1 MVKKRKHKKDT
12 SPKRFFVTK
21 QFVFLLSFFFLGIYS
36 IAYVKAAMHVPVS
49 TPQNPVEKKH
59 VTTLSSNEPIHIG
72 KGFEIKQ
79 HTEKPLRIIIP
90 RLNIDLPI
98 VEAKV
103 YGDSWEVSEDA
114 ASHGEGSAYPGQK
127 GNVVIF
133 AHARVHLF
141 LPLQDIQQFD
151 EIYVLTDKSWYSYTV
166 SEKTEVL
173 PDQVEVIH
181 PTQDE
186 QLTLFTCSGFADEKR
201 LIVVG
206 KREQKMA
213 AK

>member
-1 MVKKRKHKKDT
+1 MIKKKTQKKNVAID
-12 SPKRFFVTK
+12 RFYPTK
-21 QFVFLLSFFFLGIYS
+21 QFFFSLSLFFLGIYS
-36 IAYVKAAMHVPVS
+36 IAFVQTTIQVNASKSAPIA
-49 TPQNPVEKKH
+49 EKK
-59 VTTLSSNEPIHIG
+59 VTTLSATEPIHIG
-72 KGFEIKQ
+72 KGFVVKQ
-79 HTEKPLRIIIP
+79 HSEKPLRIIIP

-103 YGDSWEVSEDA
+103 IEDSWEISETA

-141 LPLQDIQQFD
+141 LPLQDIQEFD
-151 EIYVLTDKSWYSYTV
+151 EIYVLTDKSWYSYSV
-166 SEKTEVL
+166 SKITEVL

-181 PTQDE
+181 PTPDE

-213 AK
+213 AN